1 MTKNEI
7 PKNARELEKRI
18 DKYFKS
24 RLREQIG
31 KNGEVVLDSHGKPIK
46 NQDIPFTLTGLALA
60 LGLDSRE
67 ALYSFEDEE
76 MQRLVRRA
84 VMRIEEYA
92 EERLFSKDSFS
103 GVKLFLTVNFDRWQD
118 NGESVED
125 EYLLPEEAK
134 KWSV

>member
-24 RLREQIG
+24 RLREQID

-46 NQDIPFTLTGLALA
+46 KQDIPFTLTGLALA

-118 NGESVED
+118 NDESIED